1 MTEQHDPV
9 GDLFRQAVG
18 DGIYDD
24 ACRFWPGLLALEMD
38 LLSYDPSVGSIE
50 EHCAVSLLNLKRCPE
65 GATISSAEREQLV
78 AAVLGIQAAIEAF
91 RSAWAV
97 VGCR

>member
-1 MTEQHDPV
+1 MTTPHDPA
-9 GDLFRQAVG
+9 DAVF
-18 DGIYDD
+18 DRAARDAIYDD

-50 EHCAVSLLNLKRCPE
+50 EHCAIALLNFKRCPE

-78 AAVLGIQAAIEAF
+78 AAVLDIQAAIEAF